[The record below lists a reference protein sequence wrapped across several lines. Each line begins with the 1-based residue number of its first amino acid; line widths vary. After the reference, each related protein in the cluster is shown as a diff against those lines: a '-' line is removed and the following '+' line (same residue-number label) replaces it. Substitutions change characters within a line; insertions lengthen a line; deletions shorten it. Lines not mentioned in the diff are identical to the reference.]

1 MFAKLGNVRS
11 LLPDKVNILALTAT
25 RNTLGCVTSRLAMD
39 KPTVIGLPPDRP
51 NIKLSV
57 QPCPS
62 INILCKQLADEL
74 KEKRSSTPKTI
85 VFCRSLKHCAD
96 MCVLMKWHL
105 GPDITDP
112 SGVPSDLQ
120 HRLIDVFTAA
130 SDSDV
135 REEVL
140 KEFCKVAS
148 TLRLLIATTAFGLGV
163 DCKDIKRVINYGTPG
178 TLEELVQELGRAGRD
193 GSEAEAVLYHKSS
206 GKKITCDMKVYG
218 ENTSECRRK
227 LLFKKFLFYEQSH
240 CINITACKCCD
251 LCSPLCNCVKCNCN

>member
-1 MFAKLGNVRS
+1 
-11 LLPDKVNILALTAT
+11 
-25 RNTLGCVTSRLAMD
+25 
-39 KPTVIGLPPDRP
+39 
-51 NIKLSV
+51 
-57 QPCPS
+57 
-62 INILCKQLADEL
+62 
-74 KEKRSSTPKTI
+74 
-85 VFCRSLKHCAD
+85 
-96 MCVLMKWHL
+96 MKWHL

-193 GSEAEAVLYHKSS
+193 GSEAEAVLYHKSI
-206 GKKITCDMKVYG
+206 GKKITRDMKVYG